1 MPQLIKARTGDKEY
15 LLCPTWLQQR
25 LEDEGIHPCQACW
38 KVFFHLEQRCSSF
51 SCTHVLGTTQKAHIS
66 SLHNYPSTDGCSAH
80 LKHSAF
86 PAPDRGISCPQKA
99 FQSIRRGNRNP
110 VDRDEVASQTTEIA
124 ACSPA
129 APVWHHLMQTMILL
143 YVQGWPQASW
153 NMFIPLGARFC
164 LPEGNPRSTRHK
176 R

>member
-1 MPQLIKARTGDKEY
+1 MRASIRARHAEKFSSTWSKDAVASAAHMSWVQHRRHTSAPCTTIHLLMAAVLISNIQPF
-15 LLCPTWLQQR
+15 LLLT
-25 LEDEGIHPCQACW
+25 A
-38 KVFFHLEQRCSSF
+38 
-51 SCTHVLGTTQKAHIS
+51 
-66 SLHNYPSTDGCSAH
+66 
-80 LKHSAF
+80 
-86 PAPDRGISCPQKA
+86 DRGISCPQKA

-153 NMFIPLGARFC
+153 SMFIPLGARFC